1 MSESDRKIDVVI
13 DQLLQVIPEKEVNL
27 IVCLKAYKGTLWNQS
42 PEALKLSYNWE
53 PVQRILMI
61 HITSIDEPWHQSVV
75 DIFSNKTR

>member
-13 DQLLQVIPEKEVNL
+13 DQLLQVIPEKEMNL
-27 IVCLKAYKGTLWNQS
+27 IVSLKAYKSTLWNQA
-42 PEALKLSYNWE
+42 PEALRLSYNWE

-61 HITSIDEPWHQSVV
+61 NITSIDEPWHQSVA